1 MNTKIVVAIALIVVT
16 STIIA
21 SAVFI
26 WQIQEQLNEFKRQIE
41 IGKNVKIVDFS
52 SPGWWNPVGVWV
64 MADFNVTIMNNCAYD
79 VEGVI
84 VEIRRLDFEEDP
96 NNITRTIGVLS
107 AGEII
112 SIHDTLNS
120 GFNAFAEGSQ
130 CLVATLKVGNE
141 IVDNRVIHLERT

>member
-1 MNTKIVVAIALIVVT
+1 MNSKIVVAIALIVAT
-16 STIIA
+16 STILA
-21 SAVFI
+21 SIVFI
-26 WQIQEQLNEFKRQIE
+26 WQIHELERQIE
-41 IGKNVKIVDFS
+41 IGKKVKIVDFS

-84 VEIRRLDFEEDP
+84 VEVRRLDFEEDA
-96 NNITRTIGVLS
+96 NNITRVIGVLS
-107 AGEII
+107 AGETI
-112 SIHDTLNS
+112 SIQDTLNS

-141 IVDNRVIHLERT
+141 IVDTRVIHLEQT